1 MLPGLQTGL
10 SLRKPVGLFRL
21 GDQIRH
27 PVDFLKAVHT
37 QTICI
42 TAADVF
48 QGLSAQD
55 DMNAITFHDVVVPA
69 FKFAMAM
76 GTNFRHR
83 NCFTPNIITFVDL
96 AADDEVGGPMKRI

>member
-1 MLPGLQTGL
+1 MLLGLRPGL
-10 SLRKPVGLFRL
+10 SLTRLAGPFRL

-27 PVDFLKAVHT
+27 PIDFLKAVHT
-37 QTICI
+37 QAIYI

-48 QGLSAQD
+48 QGLPAQD

-83 NCFTPNIITFVDL
+83 NCFTPNIITSVDL
-96 AADDEVGGPMKRI
+96 AADDEVDGPMKRI